1 MSLAFLFPHEPL
13 ARQRLIPAHHPGQA
27 SYVWDV
33 KTGDRE
39 AIVRTNRFDTP
50 PDEDFWQGSLRL
62 FEANTTQVDRL
73 VGINGWLLSQGTL
86 PVPRIWSS
94 RHAFGHT
101 FLVVE
106 KLKGAVLENFDQLT
120 VRALMNF
127 GRHLATLHQHRFP
140 CFGSPA
146 AWKDSRRGTPLS
158 QFGPRLGATLRFLHG
173 RYHVRDAVAST
184 YLQQALSDLHAWPHL
199 CAAPMLLDMDAS
211 QFLHQN
217 GEISGLIDTELY
229 VAGPPEMELTGLE
242 FLLSPHAA
250 AWVRRGYEEVSPMP
264 SLTRVRRVFRILLR
278 MLSFQGPVPWD
289 EWMDAP
295 HRFTS

>member
-1 MSLAFLFPHEPL
+1 MIASLAQSRRSALAGITPL
-13 ARQRLIPAHHPGQA
+13 KRHWAGQVA
-27 SYVWDV
+27 LVV
-33 KTGDRE
+33 
-39 AIVRTNRFDTP
+39 A
-50 PDEDFWQGSLRL
+50 GSLIVALLAQVSIRL
-62 FEANTTQVDRL
+62 PFTPVPVTGQTLAVLL
-73 VGINGWLLSQGTL
+73 VGGALGSQ
-86 PVPRIWSS
+86 
-94 RHAFGHT
+94 
-101 FLVVE
+101 
-106 KLKGAVLENFDQLT
+106 
-120 VRALMNF
+120 
-127 GRHLATLHQHRFP
+127 
-140 CFGSPA
+140 
-146 AWKDSRRGTPLS
+146 
-158 QFGPRLGATLRFLHG
+158 LGATLRFLHD